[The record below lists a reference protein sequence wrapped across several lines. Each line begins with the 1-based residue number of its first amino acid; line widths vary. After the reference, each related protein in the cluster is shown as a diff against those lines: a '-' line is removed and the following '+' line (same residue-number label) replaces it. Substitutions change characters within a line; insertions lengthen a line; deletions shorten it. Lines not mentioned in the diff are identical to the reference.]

1 MKIKILNS
9 PNCTI
14 SNRNEKKINFIVIHY
29 TGMQSERACIKRLS
43 CKNSK
48 VSTHYLV
55 NRSGNVI
62 RMVDEKNI
70 AWHAG
75 KSRWKNLVN
84 LNSQSIGVE
93 LVNKG
98 HQFGYEKFSKK
109 QIFKLILL
117 CKYLI
122 KKYKIKSANIL
133 GHSDIAPLRKK
144 DPGEKFPWHILSK
157 KKIGYWYSENK
168 KGVKNQNLN
177 KSDLRKLFFNNL
189 YKIGYRYFD
198 KKKSTKLDSKVIK
211 AFQSRFRQDKVNGKI
226 DQKCLKISHYIA
238 HSLKY

>member
-43 CKNSK
+43 CKNSR

-84 LNSQSIGVE
+84 LNSQSIGV
-93 LVNKG
+93 
-98 HQFGYEKFSKK
+98 
-109 QIFKLILL
+109 
-117 CKYLI
+117 
-122 KKYKIKSANIL
+122 
-133 GHSDIAPLRKK
+133 
-144 DPGEKFPWHILSK
+144 
-157 KKIGYWYSENK
+157 
-168 KGVKNQNLN
+168 
-177 KSDLRKLFFNNL
+177 
-189 YKIGYRYFD
+189 
-198 KKKSTKLDSKVIK
+198 
-211 AFQSRFRQDKVNGKI
+211 
-226 DQKCLKISHYIA
+226 
-238 HSLKY
+238 